1 MKVCLPE
8 EVIFI
13 EASIINDISSL
24 SGMWKHCTVSSVG
37 CFRHFF
43 EESGRETNFEDF
55 EIADLDGTLKT
66 FYAGAQK
73 CDIRHLFPF

>member
-1 MKVCLPE
+1 MLKYK
-8 EVIFI
+8 
-13 EASIINDISSL
+13 D
-24 SGMWKHCTVSSVG
+24 KYSVLVR
-37 CFRHFF
+37 CFRHLF

-73 CDIRHLFPF
+73 DMYMYNV